1 QRQDRLGLADA
12 RLLGRAAGGIALD
25 QEDLR
30 ALASRDRAVGE
41 LARQAQLARRALA
54 RDVLGAPAREALLG
68 PADHVLEQGAP
79 GLVVPGQPVVEMV
92 LEAGLD
98 VPPGLGR
105 HLLVLGLALELRI
118 WDEDREESAGAA
130 EQIVRVDRGRP

>member
-1 QRQDRLGLADA
+1 GAQLVGAGADRVQDLAAQRQDRLGLADA
-12 RLLGRAAGGIALD
+12 RLLGRAAGGVALD

-30 ALASRDRAVGE
+30 ALASGDRAVGE

-54 RDVLGAPAREALLG
+54 RDVLGTPAREALLR

-98 VPPGLGR
+98 VPPGLG
-105 HLLVLGLALELRI
+105 
-118 WDEDREESAGAA
+118 
-130 EQIVRVDRGRP
+130 